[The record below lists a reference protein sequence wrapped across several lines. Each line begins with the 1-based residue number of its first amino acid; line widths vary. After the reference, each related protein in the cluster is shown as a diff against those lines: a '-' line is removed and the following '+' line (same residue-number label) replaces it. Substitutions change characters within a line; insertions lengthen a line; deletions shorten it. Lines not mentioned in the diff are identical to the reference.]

1 MADWTVRQN
10 WKEQSMDETTK
21 MFQNTNS
28 KDPLYG
34 YELIVP
40 EAINRYN
47 VYRQY
52 GSGSN
57 KNLQFMG
64 MGDEITLPSLEAL
77 TTTTSGPGILGE
89 IESPLAGQYGSLELG
104 LNFKT
109 INQSNIDLLT
119 PKQPMGISI
128 RANQQNLNRNSGIT
142 MFSGLRIFARGRVKT
157 FENGTL
163 KQGDSLGSSMTL
175 ELHKYQVSI
184 TLPGASRKNGW
195 ITLLQLDK
203 LKGYLKL
210 LQRQSDGSYKLVD
223 VIGEDDF
230 QYDK

>member
-1 MADWTVRQN
+1 MADWTTKQN
-10 WKEQSMDETTK
+10 WKDQSVDEATK

-28 KDPLYG
+28 KNPLYG

-47 VYRQY
+47 VYRFYGY
-52 GSGSN
+52 GSS
-57 KNLQFMG
+57 KNLSFMG
-64 MGDEITLPSLEAL
+64 MGDEISLPSLEAL

-89 IESPLAGQYGSLELG
+89 IESPLIGQYGSLELG

-119 PKQPMGISI
+119 PGQPMGVAI
-128 RANQQNLNRNSGIT
+128 RANQQNLNRNSGVT
-142 MFSGLRIFARGRVKT
+142 MFSGLKIIARGRVKT
-157 FENGTL
+157 FENGTM
-163 KQGDSLGSSMTL
+163 KQGDSLGTSMTL

-184 TLPGASRKNGW
+184 TLPGASKKNGW
-195 ITLLQLDK
+195 ITLLDLDK
-203 LKGYLKL
+203 LKGFMKI
-210 LQRQSDGSYKLVD
+210 LQRQSNGEYKLVD
-223 VIGEDDF
+223 VIGESDF